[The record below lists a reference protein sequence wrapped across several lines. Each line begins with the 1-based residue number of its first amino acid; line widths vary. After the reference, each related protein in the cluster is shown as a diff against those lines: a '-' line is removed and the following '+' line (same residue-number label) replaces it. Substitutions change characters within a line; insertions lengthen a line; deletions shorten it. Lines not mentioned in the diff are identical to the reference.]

1 MLGHVVKL
9 SQALLHLKIKNHQSY
24 PLWPRDVRVR
34 VTYMEVTR
42 NAMTHAPPL
51 EYSTLQTD
59 AVLTPQASNEDPSM
73 IHFL

>member
-1 MLGHVVKL
+1 
-9 SQALLHLKIKNHQSY
+9 
-24 PLWPRDVRVR
+24 
-34 VTYMEVTR
+34 MEVTR